1 MEKIL
6 FIKNLI
12 GPISTKIAVKKSSK
26 IRDYNNLIHDFLNNS
41 TSEKMKYK

>member
-12 GPISTKIAVKKSSK
+12 GPISTKNSCKEIVK

-41 TSEKMKYK
+41 TSEENEI